1 LLKQGAENKA
11 ENNAETNAA
20 SNVKTKRQTL
30 YQPFTVDEWQQV
42 SSFVASSLVA
52 SSSFNRRLIAC

>member
-11 ENNAETNAA
+11 ENNAA

-30 YQPFTVDEWQQV
+30 YQPFTVNQWQQV
-42 SSFVASSLVA
+42 SPFVASSFVA